1 MIKYFSFNEVF
12 SNRTYILTC
21 LTESFTQT
29 FFLYIEFGRPFQLS
43 SDVCDV
49 PEDGVAR
56 ELKVQEGDL
65 VVVATDGV
73 WDNLHLEFLEA
84 TLWAAHERAR
94 EGELLVLYF
103 FP

>member
-12 SNRTYILTC
+12 SNIIYILTWM
-21 LTESFTQT
+21 TDFFTN
-29 FFLYIEFGRPFQLS
+29 FSLYIEFGRPFQLS

-49 PEDGVAR
+49 PVDGVAR

-103 FP
+103 LP